1 MNKNIQKLSVEE
13 KSLMLANLMGWEPDH
28 DDPNYYWVKEFP
40 VMLCMYE
47 DNPEG
52 LAQFAAILLKFPES
66 VSGYARKCERADFSG
81 WFGDSSTQENLLDE
95 ILQMNE
101 VVV

>member
-47 DNPEG
+47 DNLEG
-52 LAQFAAILLKFPES
+52 LSQFGAIILAHTGIFDRFRKELP
-66 VSGYARKCERADFSG
+66 SGE
-81 WFGDSSTQENLLDE
+81 WMFGIEPTQEILLDE
-95 ILQMNE
+95 ILRMNG
-101 VVV
+101 VVI